1 MEIRRY
7 TMKKEL
13 ARDSMGFLIN
23 PEKRSFATTKNFTY
37 KGYRILAV
45 DFDDKTVYDVYL
57 GHIFRDTFNTLK
69 AAKQYIDQPR
79 F

>member
-1 MEIRRY
+1 
-7 TMKKEL
+7 MKKEL
-13 ARDSMGFLIN
+13 SRDSMGFLIN
-23 PEKRSFATTKNFTY
+23 PRNFTY

-57 GHIFRDTFNTLK
+57 GHIFRGTFNTLK

>member
-1 MEIRRY
+1 
-7 TMKKEL
+7 MKKEP

-23 PEKRSFATTKNFTY
+23 PKNFTY
-37 KGYRILAV
+37 NGYRILAV
-45 DFDDKTVYDVYL
+45 EFEHKTVYDVYL
-57 GHIFRDTFNTLK
+57 GHVFRDTFNTVE

>member
-1 MEIRRY
+1 MTIA
-7 TMKKEL
+7 

-23 PEKRSFATTKNFTY
+23 PEKRSFATTRNFTY
-37 KGYRILAV
+37 KGYRIIAV

-57 GHIFRDTFNTLK
+57 GHVFRDTFNTVE

>member
-1 MEIRRY
+1 
-7 TMKKEL
+7 MKKEL

-23 PEKRSFATTKNFTY
+23 PKSFTY
-37 KGYRILAV
+37 NGYRILAV
-45 DFDDKTVYDVYL
+45 DFDDKRVYDVYL
-57 GHIFRDTFNTLK
+57 GHVFRDTFNTVE

>member
-1 MEIRRY
+1 
-7 TMKKEL
+7 MKKAA

-23 PEKRSFATTKNFTY
+23 PRNFTY